1 MNGYKVS
8 QMTVTRYEGGDLHA
22 LLKLL
27 LAEKSTGRLTL
38 NVSQGGIG
46 SLEWSEAKYVVAMER
61 EFSNPYE
68 TQT

>member
-22 LLKLL
+22 LLKQL
-27 LAEKSTGRLTL
+27 LAAKSTGRLTL

-46 SLEWSEAKYVVAMER
+46 SLEWSEAKYVVAEDS
-61 EFSNPYE
+61 EFRNPYE
-68 TQT
+68 TNA